1 MKSENEIM
9 ELYLLKLLP
18 LLLLLQRRNPRLHV
32 PIARNLAIISRTA
45 GKKIQARNLPIYLKK
60 LTKLKLKLLQFQMI
74 LNLLHFLLVLLK
86 DQRTYITGILI
97 LEHLTTLQSIK
108 KALPLMKNLINPRIL
123 ELEIRIILQLLE
135 SELFNYLYELEI
147 KLKKLHKKM
156 YIILPIWIA
165 IFYQQL
171 L

>member
-1 MKSENEIM
+1 MKSKNKIM

-32 PIARNLAIISRTA
+32 PIARNLAIISRTT
-45 GKKIQARNLPIYLKK
+45 GKKIQVRNLPIYLKK

-74 LNLLHFLLVLLK
+74 LNLLYFLLVLLK
-86 DQRTYITGILI
+86 DQRIYMTSILI
-97 LEHLTTLQSIK
+97 LEYPTTSQSIK
-108 KALPLMKNLINPRIL
+108 KALPLMKNLTNLRML
-123 ELEIRIILQLLE
+123 ELEIR
-135 SELFNYLYELEI
+135 
-147 KLKKLHKKM
+147 
-156 YIILPIWIA
+156 IILPIWIA